1 MRNLMFMFSVNWV
14 NVDIN
19 KLVLWFDKVL
29 KRLFVGK
36 MESDG

>member
-1 MRNLMFMFSVNWV
+1 MFMFSVNWV

-36 MESDG
+36 MESGG